1 MHVLKWWNG
10 VINIMQFYA
19 ENTDD
24 EWEATD
30 SACDEQAQ
38 DITEFEFKEEWLA
51 TYPDMQAQPLQEQDF
66 PSPVYIRQVY
76 KRKRPARANWRII
89 LYIYTLHRWQ
99 SQTPSLCDLYTQCMT
114 LYNLFA
120 LTHDHDLIYH
130 SIYNSLYSQ
139 TI

>member
-19 ENTDD
+19 ENMDD

-38 DITEFEFKEEWLA
+38 DITEYEFKEEWLA

-89 LYIYTLHRWQ
+89 LYIYIA
-99 SQTPSLCDLYTQCMT
+99 PMT
-114 LYNLFA
+114 ITNTKPLWFIYPM
-120 LTHDHDLIYH
+120 HDIV
-130 SIYNSLYSQ
+130 
-139 TI
+139 